1 MLPII
6 AEFAAQ
12 AATRTQVIFST
23 HSPQM
28 LDAFGDTLP
37 ATTVFNWA
45 GDHTDLRTAGPKELK
60 KWVEDYSL
68 GRFIFS
74 GEAAAVL

>member
-6 AEFAAQ
+6 AEFAVTASK
-12 AATRTQVIFST
+12 RTQVILST
-23 HSPQM
+23 HSLQM

-37 ATTVFNWA
+37 AATIFSWA
-45 GDHTDLRTAGPKELK
+45 GNHTELKTVTGDELK
-60 KWVEDYSL
+60 KWVEEYSL